1 MLVQPTLLELGHLLL
16 HKVRLIVG
24 RLHLQGKA
32 QDDVVAVIA
41 LHDVTD
47 LAGLQGQGRLLEL
60 GDHLTCLHGLI
71 AVRVGGQSGVLA
83 VIVHQL
89 VEQGGGV
96 AALPQLAE
104 QILRLSLLLRRGSL
118 VQGLSGLRVLGQQQD
133 VLDGV
138 QLPVVLDVGEQVGVG
153 GLHGAVLS
161 KILILKLAVQV
172 LALTQLGVE
181 LRSQGILPQVHGHHV
196 LAPHGLSHSG
206 QLIGKGVLEVLGQG
220 HALPLRYPGDQ
231 GVQGR
236 SPQRVVQSPLGQGD
250 AGGVL
255 RIPGQLGDAEIG
267 AVITEHAVGAVR
279 HPVQQL
285 SGGDVHI
292 SHLGHHSVTRD
303 AGGGEEHIR
312 DGVQVHGDRFTA
324 GGAPGGTGRSAAPGA
339 PAVLTAGGQGKGQDQ
354 GREGQGP
361 RPFHRSHKS
370 SSFLFHPIQICSGP
384 QGRIQF
390 DIIPH
395 LSSGFNGEG
404 KNSPL

>member
-1 MLVQPTLLELGHLLL
+1 M
-16 HKVRLIVG
+16 
-24 RLHLQGKA
+24 
-32 QDDVVAVIA
+32 
-41 LHDVTD
+41 
-47 LAGLQGQGRLLEL
+47 
-60 GDHLTCLHGLI
+60 
-71 AVRVGGQSGVLA
+71 
-83 VIVHQL
+83 
-89 VEQGGGV
+89 
-96 AALPQLAE
+96 
-104 QILRLSLLLRRGSL
+104 
-118 VQGLSGLRVLGQQQD
+118 
-133 VLDGV
+133 LDGV

-196 LAPHGLSHSG
+196 
-206 QLIGKGVLEVLGQG
+206 
-220 HALPLRYPGDQ
+220 PGDQ

-339 PAVLTAGGQGKGQDQ
+339 PAVLTAGGQGKGQNQ